1 MRLSSGERAFSVA
14 NIFFMFLFMLATLYP
29 MWYIFIISI
38 TDTSHASTADV
49 FLLPGKLTVDSYRA
63 VVLNPSLA
71 NGFKISFLRVVIAVT
86 LTLFNCSMMAYV
98 FSRSH
103 FKAKKFFNL
112 LIVITMFVGTGMIPF
127 FLIVRTFGMV
137 NNFWGLVI
145 PFAFDPFGVIL
156 IRNYYNNIPSSLEE
170 SARIEGAND
179 FIIFIRIITP
189 LSVPILAT
197 MALFWAVFYWN
208 DFLYATFLVTKKEL
222 QPIQVVLLQVINGLN
237 NATALGKIM
246 SRGVP
251 LRTNGE
257 AVKNAAIIASI
268 VPILIVY
275 PFVQK
280 YFVHGI
286 TLGAVKE

>member
-1 MRLSSGERAFSVA
+1 MKRSSGEKLFNVL
-14 NIFFMFLFMLATLYP
+14 NIAFLFVFMLITLYP
-29 MWYIFIISI
+29 MWYIFIISL
-38 TDTSHASTADV
+38 TDTSHASTADI
-49 FLLPGKLTVDSYRA
+49 FLLPGKLTLDSYKA
-63 VVLNPSLA
+63 VVLNPSLI
-71 NGFKISFLRVVIAVT
+71 NGFKISLFRVVTAVT
-86 LTLFNCSMMAYV
+86 LTMFNCAMMAYV
-98 FSRSH
+98 LSRSN
-103 FKAKKFFNL
+103 FRGKKTFNI
-112 LIVITMFVGTGMIPF
+112 LIVITMFLSAGMIPF
-127 FLIVRTFGMV
+127 FLIVRAFGMV
-137 NNFWGLVI
+137 NTFWGLVI

-156 IRNYYNNIPSSLEE
+156 IRNYYNNIPASLEE
-170 SARIEGAND
+170 SARIDGAND
-179 FIIFIRIITP
+179 FSIFIRIITP

-222 QPIQVVLLQVINGLN
+222 QPIQVILLQVINGLN
-237 NATALGKIM
+237 NATALGKIT
-246 SRGVP
+246 SRGIP

-268 VPILIVY
+268 LPILFVY